1 MNLPEL
7 IRRFRVMANDRQEP
21 FLWDDQDVIA
31 WLNDAQAQAC
41 IRGRLILEDTNP
53 DICDITLT
61 PGLQVYSLHP
71 SVYELVIVM
80 MRPATGSAYRL
91 NLVSREW
98 LDANEPEWR
107 TDTNPARYVIQGEK
121 SLRVVG
127 DFETGAT
134 LLIEC
139 YRTPAA
145 VMALPSPLDP
155 DIVSA
160 PEIHQAHHEHLIDWA
175 LYRAYS
181 IPDTETLD
189 PQRAAL
195 AENAFTRYFGPL
207 PDNNMRRATRHDVV
221 HRNVPVIP

>member
-21 FLWDDQDVIA
+21 YLWDDQDVIA

-41 IRGRLILEDTNP
+41 IRGRLILEDADP
-53 DICDITLT
+53 DICSVALT
-61 PGLQVYSLHP
+61 SGVQVYPLHP
-71 SVYELVIVM
+71 AVYELVIVILH
-80 MRPATGSAYRL
+80 PVTGNAYRL

-107 TDTNPARYVIQGEK
+107 TDTNPARYVIQGET

-127 DFETGAT
+127 SFETGAA
-134 LLIEC
+134 LALEC
-139 YRTPAA
+139 YRTPTAA
-145 VMALPSPLDP
+145 MTLPDPLDP
-155 DIVSA
+155 DIVSD
-160 PEIHQAHHEHLIDWA
+160 PEIHLAHHEHLIDWA

-181 IPDTETLD
+181 VPDSETLD
-189 PQRAAL
+189 PARAAL
-195 AENAFTRYFGPL
+195 AEEAFTRYFGPL
-207 PDNNMRRATRHDVV
+207 PDNDLRRATRHDVV